1 MENYE
6 MEPLGMDFLILA
18 LNAIL
23 IALILTAPLLVG
35 LLIIQ
40 VLRKWLAEDKRAFEE
55 NIRSQLGKIAESQ
68 AKLNQEFTKL
78 R

>member
-1 MENYE
+1 